1 VKAHHVIH
9 EIAPIR
15 DEASHQQALAEIRR
29 LWGSAP
35 GTPDAKRLDVL
46 MVLADA
52 YEAEHHA
59 DPIEAIEIRMSE
71 LGIDRAGVG
80 EVLGISSGR
89 VSEILNRKRRLTI
102 EMMRVLAAKL
112 NLSERCL
119 LRHYDLAAPSP
130 PRRARV
136 RV

>member
-1 VKAHHVIH
+1 MHR
-9 EIAPIR
+9 IAPIH
-15 DEASHQQALAEIRR
+15 DEASHQQALSDIRH

-35 GTPDAKRLDVL
+35 GTPDGDRLEVL

-52 YEAEHHA
+52 YEAEHHMIEPP
-59 DPIEAIEIRMSE
+59 DPVEAIEIRMAE
-71 LGIDRAGVG
+71 LGIDRTVLG

-102 EMMRVLAAKL
+102 EMMRTLAARL
-112 NLSERCL
+112 NISERCL
-119 LRHYDLAAPSP
+119 LRQYDLAVPATA
-130 PRRARV
+130 RRARA